1 MAEGVF
7 RSLAHQPPSL
17 HPLVT
22 RIDSC
27 GTGAYH
33 IGSSPDTRTMS
44 TLRSH
49 GITSYTHAARQ
60 FSSQRDFRDFDYILA
75 MDRENLDELVALR
88 RRVVGGSGGNKGDE
102 GVGKVMLF
110 GEFVG
115 EGEVVEEVQD
125 PYYGGDGGFRRAYEQ
140 SVRFSRVF
148 LEKLG
153 RGELS

>member
-7 RSLAHQPPSL
+7 RSLTQPS
-17 HPLVT
+17 HPLIQ

-33 IGSSPDTRTMS
+33 VGSSPDTRTMS

-60 FSSQRDFRDFDYILA
+60 FSSERDFSAFDYILA
-75 MDRENLDELVALR
+75 MDRDNLAELAALR
-88 RRVVGGSGGNKGDE
+88 RRFVGREGARADG

-115 EGEVVEEVQD
+115 EGERVEEVQD
-125 PYYGGDGGFRRAYEQ
+125 PYYGGDDGFRTAYEQ
-140 SVRFSRVF
+140 SVRFGGVF